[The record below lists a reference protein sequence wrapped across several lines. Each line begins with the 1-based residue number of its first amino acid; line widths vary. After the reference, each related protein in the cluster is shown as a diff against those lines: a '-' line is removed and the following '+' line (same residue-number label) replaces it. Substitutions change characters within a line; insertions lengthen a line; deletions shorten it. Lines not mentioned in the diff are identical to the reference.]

1 MAFPERV
8 PPETVTAGPA
18 SSEVAH
24 PGSDLVRAACAR
36 DPQAWQEIVRRY
48 RGMVGKVARSYRLS
62 DADTADVL
70 QNTWLRAFE
79 RIDTVRDPDR
89 LSGWLATTARREC
102 LAVLRRTSREVPD
115 GLFEAQVS
123 GNATCPETVVIDQ
136 ETRGMVAR
144 AVAQLP
150 QRRRSLVRALFADDD
165 VHYSDISQALDL
177 PPGSI
182 GPTRGRV
189 LRSLRRSLEH
199 VGLDAE
205 SA

>member
-1 MAFPERV
+1 MTCTEKAPAETI
-8 PPETVTAGPA
+8 PPDSAAGA
-18 SSEVAH
+18 
-24 PGSDLVRAACAR
+24 DLVRRACAH
-36 DPQAWQEIVRRY
+36 DPEAWQEIVRRY

-79 RIDTVRDPDR
+79 RLETVREPDR

-102 LAVLRRTSREVPD
+102 LAVLRRTAREVPD
-115 GLFEAQVS
+115 GLFEAEVS
-123 GNATCPETVVIDQ
+123 PTATCPETVVLSR
-136 ETRGMVAR
+136 ETRGMVQQ
-144 AVAQLP
+144 AVEQLP
-150 QRRRSLVRALFADDD
+150 QRRRVLVRALFADDD
-165 VHYSDISQALDL
+165 VHYADISQALDL

-189 LRSLRRSLEH
+189 LRSLRRTLEH

>member
-1 MAFPERV
+1 
-8 PPETVTAGPA
+8 
-18 SSEVAH
+18 
-24 PGSDLVRAACAR
+24 
-36 DPQAWQEIVRRY
+36 
-48 RGMVGKVARSYRLS
+48 VGKVARSYRLS

-79 RIDTVRDPDR
+79 RIDTVREPDR

-150 QRRRSLVRALFADDD
+150 QRRRTLVRALFADDD
-165 VHYSDISQALDL
+165 VRYSEISQALDL

-189 LRSLRRSLEH
+189 LRTLRRSLEH
-199 VGLDAE
+199 LGLDAE

>member
-1 MAFPERV
+1 MTCTEKAPAETI
-8 PPETVTAGPA
+8 PPESA
-18 SSEVAH
+18 
-24 PGSDLVRAACAR
+24 PGSDLVRRACAH
-36 DPQAWQEIVRRY
+36 DPEAWQEIVRRY

-62 DADTADVL
+62 DADTADVM

-79 RIDTVRDPDR
+79 RLETVREPDR

-115 GLFEAQVS
+115 GLFEAEVS
-123 GNATCPETVVIDQ
+123 PNATCPEAVVLSR
-136 ETRGMVAR
+136 ETRGMVQQ
-144 AVAQLP
+144 AVEQLP
-150 QRRRSLVRALFADDD
+150 QRRRVLVRALFADDD
-165 VHYSDISQALDL
+165 VHYADISQALDL

-189 LRSLRRSLEH
+189 LRSLRRTLEH
-199 VGLDAE
+199 VRLDAE

>member
-1 MAFPERV
+1 MTSTEKAPAETI
-8 PPETVTAGPA
+8 PPETAP
-18 SSEVAH
+18 
-24 PGSDLVRAACAR
+24 PGHDLVRRACAH
-36 DPQAWQEIVRRY
+36 DPEAWQEIVRRY

-79 RIDTVRDPDR
+79 RLDTVREPER

-102 LAVLRRTSREVPD
+102 LAVLRRTAREVPD
-115 GLFEAQVS
+115 GLFEAEVS
-123 GNATCPETVVIDQ
+123 PNATCPETVVLSR
-136 ETRGMVAR
+136 ETRGMVQQ
-144 AVAQLP
+144 AVEQLP
-150 QRRRSLVRALFADDD
+150 QRRRVLVRALFADDD
-165 VHYSDISQALDL
+165 VHYADISQALDL

-189 LRSLRRSLEH
+189 LRSLRRTLEH

>member
-1 MAFPERV
+1 MNAPEKVPLETIPPEPV
-8 PPETVTAGPA
+8 PPGHA
-18 SSEVAH
+18 
-24 PGSDLVRAACAR
+24 LVNAACAG

-70 QNTWLRAFE
+70 QNTWLRALE
-79 RIDTVRDPDR
+79 RLDTVRDPER

-115 GLFEAQVS
+115 GLFEAEVS
-123 GNATCPETVVIDQ
+123 GSGTCPETVVLNR
-136 ETRGMVAR
+136 ETRGMVQE

-150 QRRRSLVRALFADDD
+150 QRRRVLVRALFADDD
-165 VHYSDISQALDL
+165 VRYADISEALDL

-189 LRSLRRSLEH
+189 LRSLRRTLEH

>member
-1 MAFPERV
+1 MESCEKAPPEEHV
-8 PPETVTAGPA
+8 PPSGTPESGTPA
-18 SSEVAH
+18 H
-24 PGSDLVRAACAR
+24 DLVAAACAH

-70 QNTWLRAFE
+70 QNTWLRALE
-79 RIDTVRDPDR
+79 RLDTMREPER

-102 LAVLRRTSREVPD
+102 LAVLRRAGREVPD
-115 GLFEAQVS
+115 GLFEAEVS
-123 GNATCPETVVIDQ
+123 GSATCPETVVIGR

-144 AVAQLP
+144 AVAELP
-150 QRRRSLVRALFADDD
+150 QRRRTLVRALFADDD
-165 VHYSDISQALDL
+165 VRYADISQALDL

-189 LRSLRRSLEH
+189 LRTLRRSLEH

>member
-1 MAFPERV
+1 MAFPEKV
-8 PPETVTAGPA
+8 PPESDPTRSTP
-18 SSEVAH
+18 SEAAN
-24 PGSDLVRAACAR
+24 PGRGLVEAACAG
-36 DPQAWQEIVRRY
+36 DPHAWQEIVRRY

-70 QNTWLRAFE
+70 QNTWLRAYE
-79 RIDTVRDPDR
+79 RIDTVREPER
-89 LSGWLATTARREC
+89 LGGWLATTARREC
-102 LAVLRRTSREVPD
+102 LAVLRRAGREVPD

-123 GNATCPETVVIDQ
+123 GTATCPETVVLNR

-150 QRRRSLVRALFADDD
+150 QRRRTLVRALFADDD
-165 VHYSDISQALDL
+165 VRYADISQALDL
-177 PPGSI
+177 PAGSI

-189 LRSLRRSLEH
+189 LRTLRRTLEH

>member
-1 MAFPERV
+1 MAFPEKV
-8 PPETVTAGPA
+8 PPETVLDPI

-24 PGSDLVRAACAR
+24 PGADLVHAACAR

-70 QNTWLRAFE
+70 QNTWLRAYE
-79 RIDTVRDPDR
+79 RIDTVRDPER

-123 GNATCPETVVIDQ
+123 GNATCPETVVLSR
-136 ETRGMVAR
+136 EARGMVAR

-150 QRRRSLVRALFADDD
+150 QRRRTLVRALFADDD
-165 VHYSDISQALDL
+165 VRYSEISQALDL

-189 LRSLRRSLEH
+189 LRTLRRSLEH

>member
-1 MAFPERV
+1 MNAPEKV
-8 PPETVTAGPA
+8 PVETIP
-18 SSEVAH
+18 SEPVPSGHA
-24 PGSDLVRAACAR
+24 LVHAACAG

-70 QNTWLRAFE
+70 QNTWLRALE
-79 RIDTVRDPDR
+79 RLDTVREPER
-89 LSGWLATTARREC
+89 LSGCLATTARREC

-115 GLFEAQVS
+115 GLFEAEVI
-123 GNATCPETVVIDQ
+123 GGGTCPETVVLNR
-136 ETRGMVAR
+136 ETRGMVQE

-150 QRRRSLVRALFADDD
+150 QRRRVLVRALFADED
-165 VHYSDISQALDL
+165 VRYADISEALDL

-189 LRSLRRSLEH
+189 LRSLRRTLEH
-199 VGLDAE
+199 VGLYAE

>member
-1 MAFPERV
+1 MVSCEKV
-8 PPETVTAGPA
+8 PPEQTPVHPTHAEAG
-18 SSEVAH
+18 SSGH
-24 PGSDLVRAACAR
+24 DLVAAACAR

-48 RGMVGKVARSYRLS
+48 RGMVGTVARSYRLS
-62 DADTADVL
+62 DSDTADVL
-70 QNTWLRAFE
+70 QNTWLRALE
-79 RIDTVRDPDR
+79 RLDTMREPER

-102 LAVLRRTSREVPD
+102 LAVLRRAGREVPD
-115 GLFEAQVS
+115 GLFEMEVS
-123 GNATCPETVVIDQ
+123 GGGTCPETIVIGR
-136 ETRGMVAR
+136 ETHGMVAR

-150 QRRRSLVRALFADDD
+150 QRRRTLVRALFADDD
-165 VHYSDISQALDL
+165 VHYADISQALDL

>member
-1 MAFPERV
+1 MAFPEKV
-8 PPETVTAGPA
+8 PPETVPA
-18 SSEVAH
+18 DPISSEVAH

-79 RIDTVRDPDR
+79 RIDTVREPDR

-123 GNATCPETVVIDQ
+123 GNSTCPETVVIDQ

-150 QRRRSLVRALFADDD
+150 QRRRTLVRALFADDD
-165 VHYSDISQALDL
+165 VRYADISQALDL

-189 LRSLRRSLEH
+189 LRTLRRSLEH

>member
-1 MAFPERV
+1 MAIPEQV
-8 PPETVTAGPA
+8 PPETVTADPA

-24 PGSDLVRAACAR
+24 PGSDLVSAACAR

-79 RIDTVRDPDR
+79 RIDTVREPDR

-102 LAVLRRTSREVPD
+102 LAVLRRTSREMPD
-115 GLFEAQVS
+115 GLFEAQVG

-150 QRRRSLVRALFADDD
+150 QRRRTLVRALFADDD
-165 VHYSDISQALDL
+165 VRYADISQALDL

-189 LRSLRRSLEH
+189 LRTLRRSLEH

>member
-1 MAFPERV
+1 MAFPEKV
-8 PPETVTAGPA
+8 PPETVPA
-18 SSEVAH
+18 DPISSEVAH

-70 QNTWLRAFE
+70 QNTWLRALE
-79 RIDTVRDPDR
+79 RIDTVREPDR

-150 QRRRSLVRALFADDD
+150 QRRRTLVRALFADDD
-165 VHYSDISQALDL
+165 VRYADISQALDL

-189 LRSLRRSLEH
+189 LRTLRRSLEH

>member
-1 MAFPERV
+1 MAFPEKV
-8 PPETVTAGPA
+8 PPETVPA
-18 SSEVAH
+18 DPTSSEVAH
-24 PGSDLVRAACAR
+24 PGADLVRAACAR

-79 RIDTVRDPDR
+79 RIDTVREPDR

-150 QRRRSLVRALFADDD
+150 QRRRTLVRALFADDD
-165 VHYSDISQALDL
+165 VRYADISQALDL

-189 LRSLRRSLEH
+189 LRTLRRSLEH

>member
-1 MAFPERV
+1 MVSPEKI
-8 PPETVTAGPA
+8 PPEHIPLDPVPEVGP
-18 SSEVAH
+18 
-24 PGSDLVRAACAR
+24 PGHDLVSAACAR
-36 DPQAWQEIVRRY
+36 DPQAWEEIVRRY

-70 QNTWLRAFE
+70 QNTWLRALE
-79 RIDTVRDPDR
+79 RLDTMREPDR

-102 LAVLRRTSREVPD
+102 LAVLRRSGRELPD
-115 GLFEAQVS
+115 GLFEAEVS
-123 GNATCPETVVIDQ
+123 GSTTCPETVVLSR

-150 QRRRSLVRALFADDD
+150 QRRRTLVRALFADDD
-165 VHYSDISQALDL
+165 VHYADISQALDL

-189 LRSLRRSLEH
+189 LRTLRRSLEH

>member
-1 MAFPERV
+1 MAFPKRV
-8 PPETVTAGPA
+8 PPETVTADPA

-70 QNTWLRAFE
+70 QNTWLRALE
-79 RIDTVRDPDR
+79 RIDTVREPDR

-189 LRSLRRSLEH
+189 LRTLRRSLEH

>member
-1 MAFPERV
+1 MASPEHV
-8 PPETVTAGPA
+8 PPQHTPVDHVP
-18 SSEVAH
+18 EVGR
-24 PGSDLVRAACAR
+24 PGHDLVAAACAR
-36 DPQAWQEIVRRY
+36 DPEAWQEIVRRY

-70 QNTWLRAFE
+70 QNTWLRALE
-79 RIDTVRDPDR
+79 RLDTMREPDR

-102 LAVLRRTSREVPD
+102 LAVLRRSGREVPD
-115 GLFEAQVS
+115 GLFEAEVS
-123 GNATCPETVVIDQ
+123 GSTTCPETVVLSR

-150 QRRRSLVRALFADDD
+150 QRRRTLVRALFADDD
-165 VHYSDISQALDL
+165 VHYADISQALDL

-189 LRSLRRSLEH
+189 LRTLRRSLEH

>member
-1 MAFPERV
+1 MVSCEKV
-8 PPETVTAGPA
+8 PPENPTDL
-18 SSEVAH
+18 EVAAAGH
-24 PGSDLVRAACAR
+24 DLVAAACAG

-62 DADTADVL
+62 DSDTADVL
-70 QNTWLRAFE
+70 QNTWLRALE
-79 RIDTVRDPDR
+79 RLDTMREPER
-89 LSGWLATTARREC
+89 LGGWLATTARREC
-102 LAVLRRTSREVPD
+102 LAVLRRSGREIPD
-115 GLFEAQVS
+115 GLFEAEVS
-123 GNATCPETVVIDQ
+123 GGTTSPETVVLSR

-150 QRRRSLVRALFADDD
+150 QRRRTLVRALFADDD
-165 VHYSDISQALDL
+165 VRYSDISQALDL

-199 VGLDAE
+199 VGVDAA

>member
-1 MAFPERV
+1 MAFPEKV
-8 PPETVTAGPA
+8 PPETVPTDPI

-24 PGSDLVRAACAR
+24 PGSDLVHAACAR

-70 QNTWLRAFE
+70 QNTWLRAYE
-79 RIDTVRDPDR
+79 RIDTVRDPER

-123 GNATCPETVVIDQ
+123 GNATCPETVVLSR

-150 QRRRSLVRALFADDD
+150 QRRRTLVRALFADDD
-165 VHYSDISQALDL
+165 VRYSEISQALDL

-189 LRSLRRSLEH
+189 LRTLRRSLEH

>member
-1 MAFPERV
+1 MAFPEKVR
-8 PPETVTAGPA
+8 PETVPTDPS
-18 SSEVAH
+18 SSEVAR
-24 PGSDLVRAACAR
+24 PGSDLVHAACAG

-62 DADTADVL
+62 EADTADVL

-79 RIDTVRDPDR
+79 RIDTVREPER

-102 LAVLRRTSREVPD
+102 LAVLRRTGREVPD
-115 GLFEAQVS
+115 GLFEAHVS
-123 GNATCPETVVIDQ
+123 GSATCPETVVLSR

-150 QRRRSLVRALFADDD
+150 QRRRTLVRALFADDD

-189 LRSLRRSLEH
+189 LRTLRRSLEH
-199 VGLDAE
+199 VGVDAA

>member
-1 MAFPERV
+1 MVLHENIPVDPF
-8 PPETVTAGPA
+8 PPEDAP
-18 SSEVAH
+18 
-24 PGSDLVRAACAR
+24 PGRDLVDAACAR

-62 DADTADVL
+62 DSDTADVM
-70 QNTWLRAFE
+70 QNTWLRALE
-79 RIDTVRDPDR
+79 RLDTMREPDR

-102 LAVLRRTSREVPD
+102 LAVLRRAGRELPD
-115 GLFEAQVS
+115 GLFEAEVS
-123 GNATCPETVVIDQ
+123 GSATCPETVVLSR

-144 AVAQLP
+144 AVAELP
-150 QRRRSLVRALFADDD
+150 QRRRVLVRALFADDE
-165 VHYSDISQALDL
+165 VRYSEISQALDL

-189 LRSLRRSLEH
+189 LRTLRRSLEH
-199 VGLDAE
+199 VGLDAAE

>member
-1 MAFPERV
+1 MNAPEKV
-8 PPETVTAGPA
+8 PVETIPL
-18 SSEVAH
+18 EPVA
-24 PGSDLVRAACAR
+24 PGHALVSAACAR

-48 RGMVGKVARSYRLS
+48 RGMIGKVARSERL
-62 DADTADVL
+62 
-70 QNTWLRAFE
+70 
-79 RIDTVRDPDR
+79 DTVRDPER

-115 GLFEAQVS
+115 GLFEAEVS
-123 GNATCPETVVIDQ
+123 GSGTCPETVVLNQ
-136 ETRGMVAR
+136 EARGMVQE

-150 QRRRSLVRALFADDD
+150 QRRRVLVRALFADED
-165 VHYSDISQALDL
+165 VHYADISEALDL

-189 LRSLRRSLEH
+189 LRSLRRTLEH

>member
-1 MAFPERV
+1 MESCEKAPPEEHV
-8 PPETVTAGPA
+8 PPCGTPA
-18 SSEVAH
+18 H
-24 PGSDLVRAACAR
+24 DLVAAACAR

-70 QNTWLRAFE
+70 QNTWLRALE
-79 RIDTVRDPDR
+79 RLDTMREPER

-102 LAVLRRTSREVPD
+102 LAVLRRAGREVPD
-115 GLFEAQVS
+115 GLFEAEVS
-123 GNATCPETVVIDQ
+123 GSATCPETVVIGR

-144 AVAQLP
+144 AVAELP
-150 QRRRSLVRALFADDD
+150 QRRRTLVRALFADDD
-165 VHYSDISQALDL
+165 VRYADISQALDL

-189 LRSLRRSLEH
+189 LRTLRRSLEH